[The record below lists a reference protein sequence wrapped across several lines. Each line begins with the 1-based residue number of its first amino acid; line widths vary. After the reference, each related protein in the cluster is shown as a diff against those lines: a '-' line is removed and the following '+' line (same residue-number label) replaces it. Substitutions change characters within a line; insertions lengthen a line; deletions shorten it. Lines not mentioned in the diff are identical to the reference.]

1 MSRSDDGAQENAAIK
16 NYDLSVQSL
25 TFIMRRNEVTIKAQ

>member
-1 MSRSDDGAQENAAIK
+1 MFRRDDGAQENAAIK

-25 TFIMRRNEVTIKAQ
+25 TFIMKAQ